1 MMCHEKCLP
10 LVLHRVKGS
19 VHAKV
24 IGWVPTGWTYE
35 NKRNMFPVKKKGNCS
50 IHLVPYS
57 EHSSYSELQTYVK
70 FLRPHEVSRHATI
83 APCLRLKSACIH
95 VWAEMSS
102 RHVPSQDGHGLAGMP
117 PCTASTAATAS
128 CRPT

>member
-1 MMCHEKCLP
+1 MAVQFFAS
-10 LVLHRVKGS
+10 LVSQDHLVQ
-19 VHAKV
+19 V

-70 FLRPHEVSRHATI
+70 FLRPHEASSHMPSILAEVPPTWN
-83 APCLRLKSACIH
+83 PLSAL
-95 VWAEMSS
+95 
-102 RHVPSQDGHGLAGMP
+102 LAGV
-117 PCTASTAATAS
+117 T
-128 CRPT
+128 